1 MVFGF
6 EGSFYEMKIHFE
18 ICVFNSFEDAKP
30 GRIKHMLNIQINYYR
45 TLENCFLRL
54 YTLTWEAI
62 TWKFNEQ

>member
-6 EGSFYEMKIHFE
+6 EGSFYEIKIHFE

-30 GRIKHMLNIQINYYR
+30 ARIKHMLNIQINYYR

-54 YTLTWEAI
+54 YTLT
-62 TWKFNEQ
+62 